1 MAKKRGKD
9 NYGPRRNGFD
19 DDFDLDRSR
28 RKDNRRGGGFGGGD
42 FAQPSMGFG
51 PMASGAAAGPVVTAT
66 VSWYNSEKGFGFAS
80 LANGGG
86 DAFLHASTLE
96 AVQVKSLS
104 PGAVLRCRTGQGT
117 KGPQITEILE
127 IDESK
132 ASAPSPRTSAPSAGR
147 DRGPV
152 DPSSA
157 VEVAG
162 QVKWYSAE
170 KGFGF
175 VVTEDGGKDVFV
187 HASALQRSN
196 LQSLEPES
204 RVILKVVDGSKGR
217 EAVSVELG

>member
-19 DDFDLDRSR
+19 DDFELDRSR
-28 RKDNRRGGGFGGGD
+28 RKENRRGGGFAGGD
-42 FAQPSMGFG
+42 FAQPAMAFS
-51 PMASGAAAGPVVTAT
+51 PMANGNATGPVVVAT

-96 AVQVKSLS
+96 AVRVKSLS
-104 PGAVLRCRTGQGT
+104 PGTVLKCRTGQGT

-127 IDESK
+127 IDES
-132 ASAPSPRTSAPSAGR
+132 AALSPSSRSSGAGNSR
-147 DRGPV
+147 DRSAV
-152 DPSSA
+152 DPGSA
-157 VEVAG
+157 IEVKG
-162 QVKWYSAE
+162 QVKWYSGE

-196 LQSLEPES
+196 LSSLEPES
-204 RVILKVVDGSKGR
+204 RVIMKVVDGSKGR
-217 EAVSVELG
+217 EALTVELA